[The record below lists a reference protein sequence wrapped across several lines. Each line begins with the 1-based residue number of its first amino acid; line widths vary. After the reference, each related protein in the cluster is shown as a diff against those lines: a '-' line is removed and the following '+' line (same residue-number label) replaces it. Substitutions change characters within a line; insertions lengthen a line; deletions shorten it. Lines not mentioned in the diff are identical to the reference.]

1 MSIENAWRALDQV
14 STMIRFADAKAVAAL
29 SVSGVLGGWVLT
41 TFPSRH
47 LLGAELGRALLEA
60 GSLAALAA
68 AAGFAL
74 LAMRPRVHS
83 TYGAS
88 LIHFEEAARLFASD
102 ADSFALSCQALFI
115 AEDRLMASLCQQLGV
130 NSMVAAGKFRDVNR
144 SFAAFGLGLGLAAI
158 ATLTRIT

>member
-1 MSIENAWRALDQV
+1 VSIENAWRALDQV

-29 SVSGVLGGWVLT
+29 SVSGVLGGWVLM

-47 LLGAELGRALLEA
+47 LLGALLEA

-68 AAGFAL
+68 AAGFAM

-130 NSMVAAGKFRDVNR
+130 NSMVAAGKFRNVNR

-158 ATLTRIT
+158 AALTRIT

>member
-29 SVSGVLGGWVLT
+29 SVSGVLGGWVLM

-47 LLGAELGRALLEA
+47 LLGALLEA

-68 AAGFAL
+68 AAGFAM

-130 NSMVAAGKFRDVNR
+130 NSMVAAGKFRNVNR

-158 ATLTRIT
+158 AALTRIT